1 MELQDLNF
9 IRAVHTVE
17 VDGEAVDAIELL
29 DGRVIAIDGETA
41 TLFDDL
47 EALLD
52 SEDIDEDIERLAI
65 AL

>member
-1 MELQDLNF
+1 MELPDMNF
-9 IRAVHTVE
+9 IKAVHAVE
-17 VDGEAVDAIELL
+17 VDGDVVDAIELF

-41 TLFDDL
+41 TLFADL

-52 SEDIDEDIERLAI
+52 SEDDDEDVERLAI